1 MNIIDAII
9 ILVILFVGVVGLKR
23 GFFNQLVMTVG
34 LLIVY
39 VISFK
44 LKEPIANWMSLNF
57 PFFNFGGLTSLNIIL
72 YQVIAFIIVFSLV
85 MIIFRIVL
93 KLTGA
98 FEKILKFTIILGI
111 PSKIL
116 GFILGL
122 IEGYIV
128 VFIAVFIISQ
138 PFVKSDIVAGSKYRG
153 KILNSSPV
161 LSNIASSTNDAIKDI
176 YEVQKNYVDSKNL
189 EEYNKEVVRILVEY
203 EMVTEDYIDKLIE
216 SGKLKI

>member
-138 PFVKSDIVAGSKYRG
+138 PFVKSDIVAGSKYRE

-216 SGKLKI
+216 SGKL